1 MTDRDSASLMDGVF
15 YGGAAYV
22 FSYLFVYLGVLRQGD
37 VKDRMVA
44 AVTDQS
50 TTSAANASELL
61 DFLVPSTWKYAG
73 WLYHYSTGGSIGVSI
88 NLLPGSYGLNH
99 ELMFPEV
106 GSDIEVVRQ
115 TVLSNPMRLPE
126 VVSVVDSL
134 AALTLVSVT
143 PTALFVAGAVLAYRN
158 NEITPIGGAIAGA
171 KVTAGF
177 LALSVVGVYVFTASI
192 SGLTLSASGA
202 VSMGAEGGASLELV
216 EGSLSAGGELGGGV
230 GIEPEIDIGPS
241 LGRAVLAGF
250 FYPMLFGSMG
260 GVVGAKAG
268 IVKAPGRLLRPIFN

>member
-106 GSDIEVVRQ
+106 ARTSRSYDRPYSR
-115 TVLSNPMRLPE
+115 TRCDYPRS
-126 VVSVVDSL
+126 
-134 AALTLVSVT
+134 
-143 PTALFVAGAVLAYRN
+143 
-158 NEITPIGGAIAGA
+158 
-171 KVTAGF
+171 
-177 LALSVVGVYVFTASI
+177 
-192 SGLTLSASGA
+192 SAWST
-202 VSMGAEGGASLELV
+202 
-216 EGSLSAGGELGGGV
+216 
-230 GIEPEIDIGPS
+230 
-241 LGRAVLAGF
+241 RW
-250 FYPMLFGSMG
+250 
-260 GVVGAKAG
+260 
-268 IVKAPGRLLRPIFN
+268 RR